1 MLIGKKSIFEAYKEG
16 VDNIILNDNDVVIFC
31 HDDIEIVMDP
41 QKFVDVIVKASRQ
54 NNSGFF
60 GPAGTTHLSESAV
73 WWDHS
78 LWAQG
83 KHRGL
88 VLHGKDIKAAEYTY
102 YGNPGRVV
110 CLDGLFLAIQGRA
123 LKKLDLSKPDYFE
136 GDWDYYD
143 IHYTIQAHQK
153 GLYNTVE
160 PIFMIHHSRGEL
172 AGRDSWHK
180 NREAFIQRTD
190 LPIVI

>member
-31 HDDIEIVMDP
+31 HDDIEIIMDP
-41 QKFVDVIVKASRQ
+41 QKFVDVIVKASRE

-60 GPAGTTHLSESAV
+60 GPAGTTYLSENAV

-110 CLDGLFLAIQGRA
+110 CLDGLFLAIQGKA

-160 PIFMIHHSRGEL
+160 PIFMIHHSGGQPREP
-172 AGRDSWHK
+172 WNK